1 MARLRVEVKQ
11 SEILHGQML
20 ALVAQVRQQRQATAG
35 QSRCSLGL
43 VDGETAVRTMVVPPG
58 PAKVYDR
65 PPKEIKA
72 LLRSATP
79 ATQSVFADS
88 TGSLDW
94 TYAPPP

>member
-1 MARLRVEVKQ
+1 
-11 SEILHGQML
+11 
-20 ALVAQVRQQRQATAG
+20 
-35 QSRCSLGL
+35 
-43 VDGETAVRTMVVPPG
+43 MVVPPG

-94 TYAPPP
+94 TYQPPP

>member
-1 MARLRVEVKQ
+1 MKQ
-11 SEILHGQML
+11 SEILHAQML
-20 ALVAQVRQQRQATAG
+20 ALVEQMRQERQATAG

-43 VDGETAVRTMVVPPG
+43 VDGETTVRALVVPPG

-79 ATQSVFADS
+79 ATLPVFADS

-94 TYAPPP
+94 TYQPPP